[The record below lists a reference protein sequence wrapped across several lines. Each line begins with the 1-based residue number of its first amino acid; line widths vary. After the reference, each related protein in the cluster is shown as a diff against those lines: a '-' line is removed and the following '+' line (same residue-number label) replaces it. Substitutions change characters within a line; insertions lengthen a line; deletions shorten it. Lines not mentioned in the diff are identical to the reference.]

1 MKKQLTAVLF
11 TICSTVILAQKNSY
25 NIGVLTDNNT
35 EELQPIVLQLQTQ
48 IRAVVG
54 EDAIINFP
62 KENFLVN
69 GYDLKKAEQNYQTLL
84 NSNTDIILA
93 FGVVNNI
100 VVSKQRVHQKPTIL
114 FGAVNKDMVNVDLT
128 KTTSGIDNFTY
139 LIDSQS
145 FKDDLTKF
153 KELTGFKNVG
163 IIIESQLI
171 DILPIK
177 ETFDR
182 ELQELEASYKLIP
195 YETISDITSNIEG
208 VDAVY
213 LAGGFFLSSDEIKTL
228 ANTLI
233 QKKIPSFTNTR
244 IEDVERGLMATN
256 QSNGNFDQFFR
267 RIALCV
273 EAYVNGKN
281 LSELPTYI
289 EYTPR
294 LTINF
299 NTAEAT
305 NVPIKYSLITNT
317 DFVGEMKNALSEKQF
332 NLLEVINQVL
342 DKNLVLQSSQKDVDL
357 TTQDV
362 KASKSNYIPS
372 ITASANGTYNDPDL
386 AEISNGQNPEF
397 QTAGNITLEQ
407 TVFSEAAN
415 ANISIQKSLQ
425 KAQQENFNTDQLDLI
440 FDATNVYFNV
450 LVLKTNAQIQL
461 RNLDLTKRNLEIAT
475 QNFEAGESGKS
486 DMLRF
491 RSQLA
496 QNTQAM
502 VQAINQLEQS
512 FISLNQ
518 ILNNPVNTEI
528 DIEDAELGVGVF
540 NEYNYNQLR
549 DLVDNP
555 VSREPFIDFLIQEAK
570 NNAPELKSL
579 GYNLDATNRNIKLN
593 SGGRFLPTVA
603 LQGQYNQVFDRS
615 GKGSTAPQGFGLVD
629 NNYSVALNVSIP
641 ILNQNLTNINR
652 QTAII
657 QKDQLN
663 INKENTEL
671 AISANVRNAV
681 LNLINE
687 ISNIELS
694 KVSEETAREALELT
708 QTSYS
713 SGAVNIIQLIDAQNN
728 YLNAQ
733 LDRANAIYN
742 YLINALQLERFLGY
756 YFLLNTKESNDA
768 FTRRFLEFSNNRN

>member
-1 MKKQLTAVLF
+1 MKKQLTALVLCIS
-11 TICSTVILAQKNSY
+11 TIVLAQKPNY
-25 NIGVLTDNNT
+25 NIGVLLDNNSADLT
-35 EELQPIVLQLQTQ
+35 PIVERLKSQ
-48 IRAVVG
+48 ISAVVG
-54 EDAIINFP
+54 EDATISFP
-62 KENFLVN
+62 LENFLVN
-69 GYDLKKAEQNYQTLL
+69 GYDLQKAKQNYEQLL
-84 NSNTDIILA
+84 NNDTDIILA
-93 FGVVNNI
+93 FGVINNE
-100 VVSKQRVHQKPTIL
+100 VVSKQSSYPKPTIL
-114 FGAVNKDMVNVDLT
+114 FGAVNSDFIELDLS
-128 KTTSGIDNFTY
+128 KTSSGISNFTY

-145 FKDDLTKF
+145 FLDDFKIF
-153 KELTGFKNVG
+153 KELTEFKTLG
-163 IIIESQLI
+163 IAIERPLM
-171 DILPIK
+171 DFLPLK

-182 ELQELEASYKLIP
+182 EFEELNADYKLIP
-195 YETISDITSNIEG
+195 FDTAADITQNLTDI
-208 VDAVY
+208 DAIY
-213 LAGGFFLSSDEIKTL
+213 LAGGFFLTQDDIKVL
-228 ANTLI
+228 AKAFI
-233 QKKIPSFTNTR
+233 QQGLPSFTALG
-244 IEDVERGLMATN
+244 IDKVKEGIMATN
-256 QSNGNFDQFFR
+256 QADDDFDQFLR
-267 RIALCV
+267 RIALTV
-273 EAYVNGKN
+273 EGYINGRP
-281 LSELPTYI
+281 LSEMPVYI
-289 EYTPR
+289 ENKSR

-299 NTAEAT
+299 NTAEA
-305 NVPIKYSLITNT
+305 VGAIIKYSLINNT

-332 NLLEVINQVL
+332 NLLEVINEAL
-342 DKNLVLQSSQKDVDL
+342 NKNLFLQSSQKDVDL
-357 TTQDV
+357 SSQDV
-362 KASKSNYIPS
+362 KTAKSNYLPS
-372 ITASANGTYNDPDL
+372 ITAAANGTYTDPEL

-407 TVFSEAAN
+407 VVFSESAN

-425 KAQQENFNTDQLDLI
+425 KAEQENFNTDQLDLI

-450 LVLKTNAQIQL
+450 LVLKTNAQVQL

-496 QNTQAM
+496 QNTQTM

-512 FISLNQ
+512 FVSLNQ
-518 ILNNPVNTEI
+518 LLNNPVNTEI
-528 DIEDAELGVGVF
+528 DIEDAELGEGIF
-540 NEYNYNQLR
+540 ETYNYNQLR
-549 DLVDNP
+549 DLLDDP
-555 VSREPFIDFLIQEAK
+555 VSREPFIEFLIQEAK
-570 NNAPELKSL
+570 TNAPELKSL
-579 GYNLDATNRNIKLN
+579 GYNLDATERNIRLN

-615 GKGSTAPQGFGLVD
+615 GLGSTVSPPFALVD

-641 ILNQNLTNINR
+641 ILNQNLNNINR

-671 AISANVRNAV
+671 AIAANVRNGV

-694 KVSEETAREALELT
+694 KVSEETAKEALELT
-708 QTSYS
+708 QTAYS

-756 YFLLNTKESNDA
+756 YFLLNSKDSNDA
-768 FTRRFLEFSNNRN
+768 FTQRFLEFLNSRN

>member
-1 MKKQLTAVLF
+1 MKNQLTLLF
-11 TICSTVILAQKNSY
+11 LILSTVLLAQQSSY
-25 NIGVLTDNNT
+25 NIGVLSDNRT
-35 EELQPIVLQLQTQ
+35 SELKPIVKKLQSQ
-48 IRAVVG
+48 IIAVVG
-54 EDAIINFP
+54 EDAVINFP
-62 KENFLVN
+62 PENFLVN
-69 GYDLKKAEQNYQTLL
+69 GYDLQKAEQNYQTLL
-84 NSNTDIILA
+84 SNDTDIILA
-93 FGVVNNI
+93 FGVVNNM
-100 VVSKQRVHQKPTIL
+100 VVSRQTQHLKPTIL
-114 FGAVNKDMVNVDLT
+114 FGSVNKDMVDADLT

-153 KELTGFKNVG
+153 KELTGFENVG

-177 ETFDR
+177 QTFDK
-182 ELQELEASYKLIP
+182 ELQELQARYKLIP
-195 YETISDITSNIEG
+195 YETISDITSNLDGI
-208 VDAVY
+208 DAAY
-213 LAGGFFLSSDEIKTL
+213 LAGGFFLSSDEIKVL
-228 ANTLI
+228 AATLI

-244 IEDVERGLMATN
+244 VEDVELGLMATN
-256 QSNGNFDQFFR
+256 QSSDNLDQFFR

-289 EYTPR
+289 KYTPR

-305 NVPIKYSLITNT
+305 NVPIKYSLITDT
-317 DFVGEMKNALSEKQF
+317 DFVGTMENALSEEKF

-342 DKNLVLQSSQKDVDL
+342 DKNLLLQSAQKNVDL
-357 TTQDV
+357 TSQDV
-362 KASKSNYIPS
+362 KAAKSNYLPS
-372 ITASANGTYNDPDL
+372 VTAAANGTYTDPNL
-386 AEISNGQNPEF
+386 AEISNGLNPEF
-397 QTAGNITLEQ
+397 QTAGTISLQ
-407 TVFSEAAN
+407 QMVFSEAAN

-425 KAQQENFNTDQLDLI
+425 KVQEENFNTDQLDLI
-440 FDATNVYFNV
+440 FDATSIYFNV

-475 QNFEAGESGKS
+475 QNFEAGQSGKS

-496 QNTQAM
+496 QNTQTM
-502 VQAINQLEQS
+502 VQAVNQLEQS
-512 FISLNQ
+512 FIALNQ
-518 ILNNPVNTEI
+518 LLNNPVNTEI
-528 DIEDAELGVGVF
+528 DIEDAELGEGIF
-540 NEYNYNQLR
+540 SDYNYNQLR
-549 DLVDNP
+549 DLVDDP
-555 VSREPFIDFLIQEAK
+555 VSREPFVEFLIQEAK

-579 GYNLDATNRNIKLN
+579 GYNLDATERSIRLN
-593 SGGRFLPTVA
+593 GGGRFLPTVA
-603 LQGQYNQVFDRS
+603 LQGQYNQVFDRR
-615 GKGSTAPQGFGLVD
+615 GKGSTVSPPFALID
-629 NNYSVALNVSIP
+629 NNYSVALNISIP

-663 INKENTEL
+663 INKENAEL
-671 AISANVRNAV
+671 AIAANVRNGV

-694 KVSEETAREALELT
+694 QVSEETAKEALELT
-708 QTSYS
+708 QTAYS

-733 LDRANAIYN
+733 LDRSNAIYN

-756 YFLLNTKESNDA
+756 YFLLNSKESNDA
-768 FTRRFLEFSNNRN
+768 FTQRFLEFLNSRN